1 MTSLGLLSLHLCPW
15 CFEVAG
21 FFSSKAKKTKIKIKA
36 QPKAQELSAN
46 LFLGPQDSQLVYL
59 PLSTFQSLL
68 MFVLHY
74 NAQGFQLHLAEGIGK
89 CPKQIFKILH
99 FEIVICVFQN
109 FSIGDQLVVLNKRVF
124 TNIMPRLAL
133 YMSHSNKYTIK

>member
-15 CFEVAG
+15 SFEVAG
-21 FFSSKAKKTKIKIKA
+21 FFSSKAKKQNQNQSTAKSPGTQRQFVSWA
-36 QPKAQELSAN
+36 SRFLAGLPSSFHLSESSYVC
-46 LFLGPQDSQLVYL
+46 F
-59 PLSTFQSLL
+59 T
-68 MFVLHY
+68 Y

-109 FSIGDQLVVLNKRVF
+109 FSIEDQLVVLNKRVF